1 MYNRPSGVRGL
12 VFGGLMAALV
22 VVCAL
27 VPFLSLFMPIPLV
40 LVYVRYGG
48 RVSVL
53 AAIVA
58 TLFAMMFVGPIQAFL
73 LLVPGGILP
82 GMVFGYGFRHKLK
95 PLTIGLVAVVVFFL
109 GFAGTYSVTRAL
121 VLGGRDPLA
130 DALQTEP
137 LKSMFD
143 NLYGQLEQ
151 MYASRPAKTD
161 AERQAN
167 EFQVQTI
174 REIRQHPVETAW
186 VVLPSGL
193 FLFGAFS
200 AWLNYM
206 LSRAVLPRFGHPIPA
221 PTPLQEFRL
230 PTWSV
235 WVFAIATFATARVAT
250 QPSIINA
257 PWWVQVLLN
266 VVTPIQ
272 FIFVLVGIAAA
283 YGFMRKKE
291 LSKAISSVIIL
302 AAFFVLGLGMAV
314 QVFVIL
320 AMWDTIFDFRGLGHG
335 LFRRREEHP

>member
-1 MYNRPSGVRGL
+1 MHNRPSGARGL

-48 RVSVL
+48 RVAAL
-53 AAIVA
+53 TAIVS

-73 LLVPGGILP
+73 LLVPGGVLP
-82 GMVFGYGFRHKLK
+82 GLVFGYGFRHKLK
-95 PLTIGLVAVVVFFL
+95 PMIIGLVAVVVFFL
-109 GFAGTYSVTRAL
+109 GFAGAYSVTRAV
-121 VLGGRDPLA
+121 VLGGRDPIA

-137 LKSMFD
+137 IKSMFD
-143 NLYGQLEQ
+143 NMYGSMEQ
-151 MYASRPAKTD
+151 MYQSKPAKTD
-161 AERQAN
+161 AERAAN

-206 LSRAVLPRFGHPIPA
+206 LCRVILPRFGHEVPA

-235 WVFAIATFATARVAT
+235 WVFAAATFATARAAT
-250 QPSIINA
+250 QPTIINA

-283 YGFMRKKE
+283 YGFLRKKE
-291 LSKAISSVIIL
+291 ISKAVSAVIIL
-302 AAFFVLGLGMAV
+302 AAFFVLGLGTAV
-314 QVFVIL
+314 TIFVIL

-335 LFRRREEHP
+335 MFKRR